1 MKGIE
6 SHRNE
11 TLAVPGDSPHNVRL
25 QQHRRSHYQKVLD
38 DRKRPL
44 RGLWIRNGRY
54 YAQRTV
60 EDPHSGKKQVR
71 RVPLENVTTSAQARK
86 ALETMLV
93 QRRKGETVVQRR
105 APTFAAFAEEYL
117 EFHRKA
123 KDRKRASTMETES
136 YAIDRLKEQFGT
148 LHLDKIRRVHVDNF
162 VATRQTAGV
171 KARTVNLEITVLR
184 NVLKRAI
191 DLKLIATLPTENM
204 PPLKST
210 RIERKL
216 VEIANI
222 EKLCA
227 VAFQPIF
234 ANGRLAQSGEKG
246 VPLLNAEQFANYI
259 RLMCYCGS
267 RLSETLRLRWADVNW
282 TNRQL
287 IIGSDGLAKNG
298 KSRAVDFNE
307 NLEKHLK
314 DMQTRRVPGSVWLFP
329 SPRSGEIDR
338 PAKTFRE
345 SLLLARMA
353 AGMPKFAFH
362 DCRHFF
368 ISFCVMAGIDY
379 MTIARWVGHQDGG
392 ILIGR
397 VYGHLS
403 DEHTKRQAKKLRFG
417 TSENRFS
424 PL

>member
-1 MKGIE
+1 MKDIE

-54 YAQRTV
+54 YAQLTV

-123 KDRKRASTMETES
+123 KDRKRVSTMETER

-148 LHLDKIRRVHVDNF
+148 LHLEKIKRVHVEHF
-162 VATRQTAGV
+162 VATRQEAGM

-191 DLKLIATLPTENM
+191 DQKLIAMLPTENM

-210 RIERKL
+210 RVERRL
-216 VEIANI
+216 FEGADI

-227 VAFQPIF
+227 VVFQPIF
-234 ANGRLAQSGEKG
+234 VDGRLAQPGERG
-246 VPLLNAEQFANYI
+246 APLLNAEQFADYI

-267 RLSETLRLRWADVNW
+267 RLSETLRLQWVDVDW
-282 TNRQL
+282 TKRQL
-287 IIGSDGLAKNG
+287 TIGSDGQTKNG
-298 KSRAVDFNE
+298 KSRVVDFNN
-307 NLEKHLK
+307 NLERHLK
-314 DMQTRRVPGSVWLFP
+314 DMHTRRTPRSEWIFP
-329 SPRSGEIDR
+329 SPRSGEKDR

-345 SLLLARMA
+345 SLLLARLA

-362 DCRHFF
+362 DCLHFF

-379 MTIARWVGHQDGG
+379 LTIARWVGHQDGG
-392 ILIGR
+392 ILIGQ

-403 DEHTKRQAKKLRFG
+403 DEHPKLQAKKLTFDQK
-417 TSENRFS
+417 
-424 PL
+424 